1 MQLKPF
7 TYRNNEQRKVSVE
20 ILHES
25 EHLLAVNK
33 PAGLPVIADRF
44 QAGPNLRDLLQA
56 QYQRRHG
63 GEEQAVWVVHR
74 IDADTSGLVLFAR
87 TAEMHREM
95 SLLFEHNRV
104 HKTYLAVTAGAPEA
118 EEGEIDLPIEKHPG
132 QKHLMRIDPRG
143 KPSLTRYRVL
153 ERFRHFASLE
163 VYPQSGRTH
172 QIRVH
177 LQALGCPLAID
188 PRYGGGNV
196 SIDISQIKAGAVH
209 RSERHPERALI
220 SRLTLHASRITFPD
234 PLTRQE
240 IALEAPLPKDLTGL
254 LHALRKWG

>member
-7 TYRNNEQRKVSVE
+7 TYRNNEQRKVSVS
-20 ILHES
+20 LLYES

-33 PAGLPVIADRF
+33 PPGLPVIADRL
-44 QAGPNLRDLLQA
+44 QAEPNLRDLLQA
-56 QYQRRHG
+56 QYERQQG
-63 GEEQAVWVVHR
+63 SEGQAIWVVHR

-95 SLLFEHNRV
+95 SLLFEHNQV
-104 HKTYLAVTAGAPEA
+104 HKTYLAVTAGAPETD
-118 EEGEIDLPIEKHPG
+118 EGEIDLPIGKHSG
-132 QKHLMRIDPRG
+132 QKRLMRIDPRG

-153 ERFRHFASLE
+153 ERFRHFACLE
-163 VYPQSGRTH
+163 MMPQSGRTH

-188 PRYGGGNV
+188 PRYGSGNI

-220 SRLTLHASRITFPD
+220 SRLTLHASRVAFKD
-234 PLTRQE
+234 PLSGRE
-240 IALEAPLPKDLTGL
+240 IALEAPLPKDLAGL
-254 LHALRKWG
+254 LQALRKWS